1 MRKEELQRF
10 NITKLLLI
18 LIVFFIPYTQF
29 KIAGLKI
36 SEIVMM
42 CLIPL
47 KFIQKKVRIPIK
59 GTTAGF
65 VLAFSVVIMC
75 SAVLSLVDPIHKY
88 VYGVSGSI
96 FYSFEWGWALKI
108 IRLIIVYFFMLSVA
122 DFCKTEA
129 DIRSICGIYV
139 WSNIVIDLII
149 IGKGVLRGNWI
160 IGVSRTAAM
169 AVEPSEAGFINSMAI
184 IYALFL
190 LINTKKHNEKVKA
203 WLQICVLIIGQL
215 VIGSTGSLMA
225 LGPALAVAGGTY
237 LAKKK
242 EAPIAKL
249 PKFGAI
255 AIVGVCAVV
264 FLMEKTSIFSKII
277 NYKVYMKIPGSSVVE
292 RLGAITTCLEMFKQR
307 PLLGIG
313 FGNYGWY
320 IDHFITTNLYNY
332 VPGGSFQPNNQYFQL
347 LAELGIIG
355 VGVYVYFVLKQLK
368 TIKGILRKKTKDNL
382 VKGVF
387 FLCMWMYLMIH
398 NMTLPTL
405 FSFQF
410 WMMSA
415 FIEKEKV
422 CHKKGNKWAIMVPG

>member
-1 MRKEELQRF
+1 M
-10 NITKLLLI
+10 I
-18 LIVFFIPYTQF
+18 
-29 KIAGLKI
+29 G
-36 SEIVMM
+36 
-42 CLIPL
+42 LIPL
-47 KFIQKKVRIPIK
+47 KYIQKKTRIPLK
-59 GTTAGF
+59 VTSAGF
-65 VLAFSVVIMC
+65 VLAFSAVIMC
-75 SAVLSLVDPIHKY
+75 SAVLSFVDPIHQY
-88 VYGVSGSI
+88 VYGAPGSI

-108 IRLIIVYFFMLSVA
+108 VRLMIVYFFMLSVA

-129 DIRSICGIYV
+129 DMHSICSIYV
-139 WSNIVIDLII
+139 WSNIVVDLII
-149 IGKGVLRGNWI
+149 IGKSVLQYDDWV
-160 IGVSRTAAM
+160 IGVTRTAAM

-184 IYALFL
+184 IYTVFL
-190 LINTKKHNEKVKA
+190 LINAKKHNDKAKA

-225 LGPALAVAGGTY
+225 LGPALAVAGAVY

-242 EAPIAKL
+242 EAPITKL
-249 PKFGAI
+249 AQFGAI

-277 NYKVYMKIPGSSVVE
+277 NYKAYMEIPGSSIAE
-292 RLGAITTCLEMFKQR
+292 RMGAITTCLEMFKQR
-307 PLLGIG
+307 PLLGVG

-332 VPGGSFQPNNQYFQL
+332 VPGGAFQPNNQYFQL
-347 LAELGIIG
+347 LAELGI
-355 VGVYVYFVLKQLK
+355 VGFCVYAYFVLKQLK
-368 TIKGILRKKTKDNL
+368 AIKRVLHKKTKDNL

-410 WMMSA
+410 WMMCAFVEKAKSA
-415 FIEKEKV
+415 
-422 CHKKGNKWAIMVPG
+422 P

>member
-1 MRKEELQRF
+1 MRKEKLQRF

-18 LIVFFIPYTQF
+18 LIVFFIPYTHF

-36 SEIVMM
+36 SEILMIG
-42 CLIPL
+42 LIPL
-47 KFIQKKVRIPIK
+47 KFIQKKTRIPLK
-59 GTTAGF
+59 GAAAKF

-75 SAVLSLVDPIHKY
+75 SAVLSLVDPIHQY
-88 VYGVSGSI
+88 VYGAAGSI

-129 DIRSICGIYV
+129 DMQSICSIYV
-139 WSNIVIDLII
+139 WSNIVVDLII
-149 IGKGVLRGNWI
+149 TGKRVLYGNWV
-160 IGVSRTAAM
+160 IGVTRTAAM

-184 IYALFL
+184 IYTVFL
-190 LINTKKHNEKVKA
+190 LINAKKHNDKAKA

-225 LGPALAVAGGTY
+225 LGPALAVAGAVY
-237 LAKKK
+237 LAKKR
-242 EAPIAKL
+242 EAPLVKL
-249 PKFGAI
+249 PRFGAI

-277 NYKVYMKIPGSSVVE
+277 NYKVYMQIPGSSVAE

-320 IDHFITTNLYNY
+320 IDHFITTNAYNY
-332 VPGGSFQPNNQYFQL
+332 VPGGAFQPNNQYFQL
-347 LAELGIIG
+347 LAELGI
-355 VGVYVYFVLKQLK
+355 VGFSVYVYFVLKQLK
-368 TIKGILRKKTKDNL
+368 AIKKILRKKTKDNL

-415 FIEKEKV
+415 FIGENARMEKYDR
-422 CHKKGNKWAIMVPG
+422 